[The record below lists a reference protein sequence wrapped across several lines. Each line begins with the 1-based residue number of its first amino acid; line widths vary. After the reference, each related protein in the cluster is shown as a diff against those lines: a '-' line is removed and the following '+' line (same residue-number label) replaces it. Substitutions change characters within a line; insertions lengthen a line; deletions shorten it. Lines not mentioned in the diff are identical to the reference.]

1 MAVNRYF
8 NDTKAWY
15 AISTYSGYEDKV
27 ADSIRQRLDSVEM
40 VGKIFDVIVPKE
52 KQIEIKNGKRRIA
65 DVAHAPRDLLQTGN
79 EPPFRLL

>member
-27 ADSIRQRLDSVEM
+27 ADSIRNDYVADDSRIRDGLIE
-40 VGKIFDVIVPKE
+40 KT
-52 KQIEIKNGKRRIA
+52 KQIEAEHEKQPVR
-65 DVAHAPRDLLQTGN
+65 
-79 EPPFRLL
+79 